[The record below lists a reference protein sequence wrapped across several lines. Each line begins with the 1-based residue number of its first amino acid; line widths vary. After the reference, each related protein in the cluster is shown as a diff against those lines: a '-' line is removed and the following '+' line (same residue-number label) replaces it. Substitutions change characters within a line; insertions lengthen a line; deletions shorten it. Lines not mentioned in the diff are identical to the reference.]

1 MTLLCPVIDDFSF
14 THSAETPQG
23 PIVKQIMDMPR
34 CAQLREGDLIL
45 EVNGEKVFAQPHC
58 DLITLLKRCPKG
70 NTANF
75 LVVRCKYIKLC

>member
-1 MTLLCPVIDDFSF
+1 
-14 THSAETPQG
+14 
-23 PIVKQIMDMPR
+23 MDMPR

-45 EVNGEKVFAQPHC
+45 EVNGEKVFAQPHS

-75 LVVRCKYIKLC
+75 LVVRCK

>member
-1 MTLLCPVIDDFSF
+1 MNVG
-14 THSAETPQG
+14 ETPQG
-23 PIVKQIMDMPR
+23 PAVKQIMDMPR

-45 EVNGEKVFAQPHC
+45 EVNGEKVLTQSHS

-75 LVVRCKYIKLC
+75 LVARCKV

>member
-1 MTLLCPVIDDFSF
+1 
-14 THSAETPQG
+14 
-23 PIVKQIMDMPR
+23 MDMPR

-45 EVNGEKVFAQPHC
+45 EVNGEKVFAQAHS

-75 LVVRCKYIKLC
+75 LVVRCKYIKL